1 MGVGTFFHYF
11 GTVLLLAATALLIV
25 VSVTAPVVN
34 DLSLLKINFSGS
46 SSVDRITFGTF
57 GYCIQ
62 NAKYVLVH
70 LLITLKHYHMRNTIA
85 NIYKAD
91 TMHAPTLTSATRA
104 PTP

>member
-34 DLSLLKINFSGS
+34 DLSLLRINFSGS

-62 NAKYVLVH
+62 NSKYVSLSST
-70 LLITLKHYHMRNTIA
+70 LIVSKAQKA
-85 NIYKAD
+85 NVFAAA
-91 TMHAPTLTSATRA
+91 TMHAPTPTSATRA